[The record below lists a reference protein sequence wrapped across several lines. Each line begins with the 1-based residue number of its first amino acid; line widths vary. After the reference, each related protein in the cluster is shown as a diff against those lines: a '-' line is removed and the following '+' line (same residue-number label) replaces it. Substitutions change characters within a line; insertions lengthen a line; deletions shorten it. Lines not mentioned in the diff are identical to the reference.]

1 MVQELEAELARST
14 PRDDLFPN
22 PRAELNVQRSYL
34 WLFWSLALVGFG
46 VDQASKYGIFRWLY
60 NDGQGGRV
68 AVIPG
73 AFYLVADY
81 SNVKDAGDSVFSPLR
96 TWSGEHL
103 PRLNHGAL
111 FGIGN
116 RDADGNDS
124 NLLFAIVS
132 VAAAAVIIFW
142 ATRQQ
147 TGQDRWLSCALG
159 LILAGTLGNLYDRVV
174 FQGVRDFFHWN
185 YLFDWPVFNVA
196 DSCLVCGA
204 GLLLLQAF
212 RPQPA
217 TIEPTAPTPVA
228 AQAK

>member
-1 MVQELEAELARST
+1 M
-14 PRDDLFPN
+14 
-22 PRAELNVQRSYL
+22 QRSHL
-34 WLFWSLALVGFG
+34 WLFWCLALLG
-46 VDQASKYGIFRWLY
+46 VAADQSSKYGIFRWLY
-60 NDGQGGRV
+60 NDGQGDRFTL
-68 AVIPG
+68 IPG

-81 SNVKDAGDSVFSPLR
+81 THVKDPGDSLFSPLR

-103 PRLNHGAL
+103 PRVNRGAL

-116 RDADGNDS
+116 ADDGNDS
-124 NLLFAIVS
+124 NGLFSLVS
-132 VAAAAVIIFW
+132 VAAAVVIVFW
-142 ATRQQ
+142 ATRKQ

-196 DSCLVCGA
+196 DCCLVFGA

-212 RPQPA
+212 RTHPE
-217 TIEPTAPTPVA
+217 TTHDPVA
-228 AQAK
+228 STSQVAPAK